1 MIITHL
7 YTSHRSVLCFSL
19 VFRYTGR
26 SRLTFAHTV
35 IITLLYT
42 YTLYQL
48 HRSVL
53 SFTLWC
59 FDMQDDDPQQRL
71 LIETIKIDRLREI
84 ERERK
89 ATAEKTI
96 LTAAKLIAPVIE
108 PSFAMGFDW

>member
-1 MIITHL
+1 
-7 YTSHRSVLCFSL
+7 
-19 VFRYTGR
+19 
-26 SRLTFAHTV
+26 
-35 IITLLYT
+35 
-42 YTLYQL
+42 
-48 HRSVL
+48 
-53 SFTLWC
+53 
-59 FDMQDDDPQQRL
+59 MQDDDPQQRL